1 MKNGMTL
8 NIRFATV
15 SILVFATIIGL
26 QAGTI
31 TVTNTNDSG
40 PDSLRQA
47 LADANDGDIITFAVT
62 GTISIKSGEL
72 LVDKSIT
79 ISGPGADNLA
89 VASSGSRV
97 FHVQANNTVLIF
109 DLTITGGSA
118 CCSFPDDSG
127 AGVYNDHAILML
139 GRCTI
144 SGNSAFGS
152 GGGVFNDG
160 SFGSASLE
168 ITDSVVAGNSAAT
181 GGGGAIRNEG
191 SSGSATLNVRT
202 SMLLANSAKTGNGGG
217 IYNVATDQGTAESGV
232 NDSTFEFNF
241 ASGVGGGIY
250 NDGESGSATL
260 TLSNCTLHGNTVNS
274 SGGGV
279 YNKGIAGNAVVQ
291 NSTIS
296 GNSAGPFGGAIYNDI
311 AATLTIDISTFSD
324 NSAITAGGIY
334 NDAFTSIGNTVLNA
348 GAVGENIVNGIGAVN
363 SLGYNLSS
371 DDGSGLLNGPGDQ
384 INTNP
389 LLGPLQDNG
398 GPTFTHELLSGS
410 PAIDT
415 GDPTFAPRPFYD
427 QRGPGFFR
435 VRNGRIDIGSFEVQ
449 FGSTPTPSPT
459 PTPTPSATPTP
470 SSTPTPSPTA
480 TPTVTPTPTAT
491 PRARPTPRS
500 RPSPHPRPT
509 L

>member
-1 MKNGMTL
+1 M
-8 NIRFATV
+8 
-15 SILVFATIIGL
+15 
-26 QAGTI
+26 
-31 TVTNTNDSG
+31 
-40 PDSLRQA
+40 
-47 LADANDGDIITFAVT
+47 
-62 GTISIKSGEL
+62 
-72 LVDKSIT
+72 
-79 ISGPGADNLA
+79 
-89 VASSGSRV
+89 
-97 FHVQANNTVLIF
+97 
-109 DLTITGGSA
+109 
-118 CCSFPDDSG
+118 
-127 AGVYNDHAILML
+127 
-139 GRCTI
+139 
-144 SGNSAFGS
+144 
-152 GGGVFNDG
+152 
-160 SFGSASLE
+160 
-168 ITDSVVAGNSAAT
+168 
-181 GGGGAIRNEG
+181 
-191 SSGSATLNVRT
+191 
-202 SMLLANSAKTGNGGG
+202 
-217 IYNVATDQGTAESGV
+217 
-232 NDSTFEFNF
+232 
-241 ASGVGGGIY
+241 
-250 NDGESGSATL
+250 
-260 TLSNCTLHGNTVNS
+260 
-274 SGGGV
+274 
-279 YNKGIAGNAVVQ
+279 VQ

-311 AATLTIDISTFSD
+311 AAILTIDISTFSD

-348 GAVGENIVNGIGAVN
+348 GAGGENIVNGIGAVN

-415 GDPTFAPRPFYD
+415 GDPTFAPPPFYD

-435 VRNGRIDIGSFEVQ
+435 ARNGRIDIGSFEVQ

-470 SSTPTPSPTA
+470 SSTLQPTA

-509 L
+509 P